1 MPEIVGVRF
10 QPTTKLYY
18 FDPAGIALKAGD
30 RVVVE
35 TVHGLELGQVV
46 IAPAEVLPEE
56 FEKKKP
62 VKVVLRKAEEKDVQ
76 QAARW
81 KGQEEAA
88 LLECRRRATKLGLP
102 MKVASVEY
110 NLDGSHLTV
119 SFGSDTKVDFRELLH
134 EMARDLRTRIQFRQV
149 GPREE
154 TKTLGGM
161 GRCGRG
167 LCCSTF
173 LTQFDPVSIKMA
185 KEQDLPLNPA
195 KISGVCGRLLC
206 CLAYENEF
214 YRASKS
220 VMPKVGQK
228 VATESGEGHVIH
240 LNVLKGNVVVELE
253 SRATV
258 ELPAAEVKVLEQ
270 APIFRRQKGKRPNP
284 VGAPARGQSQG
295 NPAAPAATGQSPGN
309 PAAPA

>member
-10 QPTTKLYY
+10 QPTAKLYY
-18 FDPAGIALKAGD
+18 FDPAGIALKVGD

-62 VKVVLRKAEEKDVQ
+62 VRAVLRKAEEKDVQ
-76 QAARW
+76 QSARW
-81 KGQEEAA
+81 KGQEDAA
-88 LLECRRRATKLGLP
+88 LLECRRLAVKLGLP
-102 MKVASVEY
+102 MKVVSAEY

-119 SFGSDTKVDFRELLH
+119 SFGSDMKLDFRELLH
-134 EMARDLRTRIQFRQV
+134 ELGRDLRTRIQFRQV

-154 TKTLGGM
+154 TKTLGGI

-167 LCCSTF
+167 LCCSNF
-173 LTQFDPVSIKMA
+173 LTRFDPVSIKMA
-185 KEQDLPLNPA
+185 KEQDLSLNPA

-220 VMPKVGQK
+220 IMPKIGQK
-228 VATESGEGHVIH
+228 VATASGEGHVIY

-258 ELPAAEVKVLEQ
+258 ELPSAEVRVLEQ
-270 APIFRRQKGKRPNP
+270 APIARRHKGKRLNP
-284 VGAPARGQSQG
+284 AGAPARGQS
-295 NPAAPAATGQSPGN
+295 PGN
-309 PAAPA
+309 PTAPA